1 MDRMQ
6 KRVSILLTFS
16 WVAFFGGHPL
26 LINCL
31 LYADDLVF
39 ISESATGLQRCLN
52 DLNSFCN
59 RWHIKINLTK
69 TKCMV
74 ITRNGHGEKVNLK
87 FNGEGVTQTN
97 PYCYLDTMMSSCGS
111 FSLAM
116 RTQYKKG
123 IKAMFA
129 LLSSINRTKNTSLK
143 LLLNLFD
150 KMVVPIIL
158 YNSEIWGAYLF
169 RNKQIL
175 CENNEFLFDLETIS
189 EDLHIKFMKVVL
201 GVHSKACN
209 LAVRS
214 ELGRLPLHVKIFSAV
229 LKYWARLDEL
239 NDNPIMMNALESNM
253 ELFAS

>member
-1 MDRMQ
+1 MGNGQ
-6 KRVSILLTFS
+6 NTLHLPGKLNNIS
-16 WVAFFGGHPL
+16 
-26 LINCL
+26 INCL

-39 ISESATGLQRCLN
+39 TSESATGLQRCLN
-52 DLNSFCN
+52 DLNSFCDK
-59 RWHIKINLTK
+59 WHMKINLTE

-74 ITRNGHGEKVNLK
+74 ITRNGHGEKLNLM

-97 PYCYLDTMMSSCGS
+97 SYYYLGTMISSCGS

-129 LLSSINRTKNTSLK
+129 LLLSINRTKNTSPK

-175 CENNEFLFDLETIS
+175 YENNEFLFDLKNIL

-201 GVHSKACN
+201 GVHSKTCN

-214 ELGRLPLHVKIFSAV
+214 ELGRLPLHIKIFSSI
-229 LKYWARLDEL
+229 LKYWACLD
-239 NDNPIMMNALESNM
+239 
-253 ELFAS
+253 